1 MKTSERL
8 GKALF
13 QPLLCTVVVLG
24 QGRDRAGTPGTCNCS
39 PGERSV
45 SVLLV
50 AQLGDLAGTAGR
62 VVPKVG
68 GLLLQLLSDTFS

>member
-8 GKALF
+8 GTALF
-13 QPLLCTVVVLG
+13 QPLLCTVVLG
-24 QGRDRAGTPGTCNCS
+24 QGRDRAGTPGTCDCS

-50 AQLGDLAGTAGR
+50 AQLGNPAGTAGR

-68 GLLLQLLSDTFS
+68 GLLLQLHSDTFS